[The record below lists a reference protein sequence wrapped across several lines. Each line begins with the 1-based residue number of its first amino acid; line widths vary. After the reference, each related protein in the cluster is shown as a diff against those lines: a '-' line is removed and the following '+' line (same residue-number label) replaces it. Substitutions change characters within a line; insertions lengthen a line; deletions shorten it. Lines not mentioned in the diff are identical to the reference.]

1 MKKDVFSDLRASIV
15 VFLVAL
21 PLCLGIALASGAPL
35 SAGLVAGIVGGM
47 IASSISDSRLSV
59 SGPAAGL
66 AVIVSKGIQDMG
78 GFEAFCVTVFLSGI
92 IQIILSRIKAG
103 VIGNFFPASVI
114 NGMLSAIGLI
124 LILKQIPHALGFD
137 SAFMGNFEFF
147 QEEDHETTFSGLMKA
162 LNAFDP
168 ESVMIALVSLGVI
181 QVWDR
186 MSTKMNIFFRS
197 IPAALVAV
205 VVGTLLSE
213 WVFGMF
219 GMSLDAKHRVS
230 LPFEGGMSELYQG
243 LVRPDWSALG
253 RASTYLV
260 ALTIAI
266 VGSLESLLSVD
277 AADKID
283 PNHRSSSKNRE
294 LLAQGVSNTIS
305 GFLGGLP
312 ITAVIVRT
320 SANVAAGAKTRLS
333 GILHGCWLLL
343 SVILIPGLLNRIP
356 IATLAVILILVG
368 YKLTRPSM
376 YLKFY
381 KKGFDQFVP
390 FIITILA
397 ILLTDL
403 LKGIAIGVLIGFMF
417 VIKRSHHKAMIM
429 VKDHENNYLIRFMK
443 DISFLQ
449 KHELMLY
456 LRAIPAGASI
466 TIDGGGDIFIDED
479 VIGLIEDF
487 VQAAELNQIKV
498 KIKKS
503 KSAIHPFFRE

>member
-1 MKKDVFSDLRASIV
+1 MNSKLYLDVRASIV

-35 SAGLVAGIVGGM
+35 SAGIVAGIVGGM
-47 IASSISDSRLSV
+47 IVSSLSDSRLSV

-92 IQIILSRIKAG
+92 IQIILSRLKAG

-124 LILKQIPHALGFD
+124 LILKQIPHAVGLD
-137 SAFMGNFEFF
+137 SGFMGNFGFF
-147 QEEDHETTFSGLMKA
+147 QEEDHETTFSEL
-162 LNAFDP
+162 LRAFDVFDL
-168 ESVMIALVSLGVI
+168 ECVLIALTSFGVI
-181 QVWDR
+181 QLWDR
-186 MSTKMNIFFRS
+186 MSDRMNLFFRS

-205 VVGTLLSE
+205 VVGVLLSE

-219 GMSLDAKHRVS
+219 GISLDPKHRVN
-230 LPFEGGMSELYQG
+230 LPFAGGIGELYQG

-253 RASTYLV
+253 KSSTYLV

-283 PNHRSSSKNRE
+283 PSHRSSSKNRE

-305 GFLGGLP
+305 GFMGGLP

-333 GILHGCWLLL
+333 GILHGWWLLL
-343 SVILIPGLLNRIP
+343 SVILIPGILNKIP
-356 IATLAVILILVG
+356 ISTLAVVLILVG

-376 YLKFY
+376 YVKFY
-381 KKGFDQFVP
+381 KKGLDQFVP
-390 FIITILA
+390 FIVTILA

-403 LKGIAIGVLIGFMF
+403 LKGIAIGVLIGFVF

-429 VKDHENNYLIRFMK
+429 VSDGTGNYLIRFMK
-443 DISFLQ
+443 DISFLH
-449 KHELMLY
+449 KHDLILY
-456 LRAIPAGASI
+456 LRAIPAG
-466 TIDGGGDIFIDED
+466 TTLNIDGGGDIHIDED
-479 VIGLIEDF
+479 VVGLIEDF
-487 VQAAELNQIKV
+487 AKGAELNGIKV
-498 KIKKS
+498 NIQKS
-503 KSAIHPFFRE
+503 KSAIHQFFRG